1 MSSEVLNAG
10 KEVLRRE
17 AEAIVEVMERLG
29 LEFDQVVE
37 TINTCSGRVVF
48 TGIGKSGLIAKKIAS
63 TFSSIGIPAVY
74 LHPADALHGDL
85 GMIQKGDVFF
95 VLSYS
100 GETEEVIKMLPWM
113 KRMGI
118 PMLVITG
125 EPGSTI
131 ASYGDCVL
139 NVKVKE
145 ACPYNIVPTSSTTT
159 TLAVGDA
166 IAVALMRE
174 RNFKTEDFALLHPG
188 GSLGRR
194 LLLKVEDLMHT
205 GDALPRVYEDAIMKY
220 VILEVTS
227 KRLGVSGVFNRDEEL
242 LGIITDGDMRRA
254 LERYD
259 NVLEKQARDVMT
271 RNPKG
276 IEKDALAAYALKKME
291 EFSITS
297 LFVFEGPTD
306 KRPVGLIHIHDLLKA
321 KIV

>member
-1 MSSEVLNAG
+1 MSSELLKVG
-10 KEVLRRE
+10 KEVLRKE
-17 AEAIVEVMERLG
+17 AEAILQVMERLG
-29 LEFDQVVE
+29 LDFDHFVR
-37 TINTCSGRVVF
+37 TINACSGRVVL
-48 TGIGKSGLIAKKIAS
+48 TGIGKSGLISKKIAS

-74 LHPADALHGDL
+74 CHPADSLHGDL
-85 GMIQKGDVFF
+85 GMIRKGDVFF
-95 VLSYS
+95 IVSYS
-100 GETEEVIKMLPWM
+100 GETEEVVKMLPWI

-118 PMLVITG
+118 PTLVITG
-125 EPGSTI
+125 EPDSTI
-131 ASYGDCVL
+131 ASHGDYVL
-139 NVKVKE
+139 NVKVEE
-145 ACPYNIVPTSSTTT
+145 ACPFNVVPTSSTTA

-166 IAVALMRE
+166 IAVALMKE

-188 GSLGRR
+188 GSLGRK

-205 GDALPRVYEDAIMKY
+205 GDALPRVYEDAMMKY

-227 KRLGVSGVFNRDEEL
+227 KRLGLTGVFSKEGEL

-259 NVLEKQARDVMT
+259 NMLEKQARDVMT
-271 RNPKG
+271 YNPKG

>member
-1 MSSEVLNAG
+1 MSSDLLETG

-17 AEAIVEVMERLG
+17 AEALIDVMERLG
-29 LEFDQVVE
+29 ADFDEFVK
-37 TINTCSGRVVF
+37 TINGCPGRVVF

-74 LHPADALHGDL
+74 LHAADSLHGDL

-95 VLSYS
+95 IVSYS
-100 GETEEVIKMLPWM
+100 GETEEVVKMLPWI
-113 KRMGI
+113 KRMDI
-118 PMLVITG
+118 PVLVITG
-125 EPGSTI
+125 GSDSTI
-131 ASYGDCVL
+131 ARYGDYVL
-139 NVKVKE
+139 DVKVEE
-145 ACPYNIVPTSSTTT
+145 ACPFNIVPTCSTTT

-166 IAVALMRE
+166 IAVALMKM
-174 RNFKTEDFALLHPG
+174 RNFRTEDFALLHPG
-188 GSLGRR
+188 GSLGRK

-205 GDALPRVYEDAIMKY
+205 GDAVPRVYEDAMMKY
-220 VILEVTS
+220 VILEITS
-227 KRLGVSGVFNRDEEL
+227 KRLGVSGVFNRDGEL
-242 LGIITDGDMRRA
+242 LGIITDGDLRRA

-297 LFVFEGPTD
+297 LFVFEGSTD